1 MNNNDLTIVIITLN
15 EAHNLDRFFESIEG
29 WVSNVVVLDSFSSDN
44 TVDICLSKGAKV
56 FQRKFDNFGSQW
68 NVALTKTNI
77 NTSWVMKMDPDEVM
91 TDEVKNNINTAIS
104 DSKFDAFN
112 IEARLFF
119 MGKPLPKTNK
129 VLRIWRNGDCKF
141 SDSLVNEYPIV
152 NGSIGDIKGVYEHHD
167 SPNLNH
173 WINKQ
178 NKYTASEAEVLVNQL
193 NLPIKPNIFG
203 NADQRRMFFKKHFY
217 SIPFRFQILFL
228 YHYFILGAFKVGK
241 IGLEWSRLRTLVYYL
256 IELKAYELK
265 QLDKLEYQLLSDKVG
280 KPDERCKQI

>member
-1 MNNNDLTIVIITLN
+1 
-15 EAHNLDRFFESIEG
+15 
-29 WVSNVVVLDSFSSDN
+29 
-44 TVDICLSKGAKV
+44 
-56 FQRKFDNFGSQW
+56 
-68 NVALTKTNI
+68 
-77 NTSWVMKMDPDEVM
+77 MKMDPDEVM

-112 IEARLFF
+112 IEARLYF

-129 VLRIWRNGDCKF
+129 VLRIWRNGECKF

-152 NGSIGDIKGVYEHHD
+152 KGSIGDIKGVYEHHD

-193 NLPIKPNIFG
+193 NLQLNQIYLEMLIKEACSLKNTFTL
-203 NADQRRMFFKKHFY
+203 FL
-217 SIPFRFQILFL
+217 FRFQILFL

-280 KPDERCKQI
+280 KPDERCEQI

>member
-119 MGKPLPKTNK
+119 MGKPLPKINK

-173 WINKQ
+173 WLNKQ

-241 IGLEWSRLRTLVYYL
+241 IGLVWSRLRTLVYYL

-265 QLDKLEYQLLSDKVG
+265 QQDKLEYQLLSDKVG

>member
-119 MGKPLPKTNK
+119 MGKPLPKINK

-173 WINKQ
+173 WLNKQ

-203 NADQRRMFFKKHFY
+203 NADQRRMFFVKERNLCSFGRKRDPN
-217 SIPFRFQILFL
+217 SS
-228 YHYFILGAFKVGK
+228 YFWISFGSTASLEKS
-241 IGLEWSRLRTLVYYL
+241 LEWMCSRRNSGSRRY
-256 IELKAYELK
+256 
-265 QLDKLEYQLLSDKVG
+265 S
-280 KPDERCKQI
+280 